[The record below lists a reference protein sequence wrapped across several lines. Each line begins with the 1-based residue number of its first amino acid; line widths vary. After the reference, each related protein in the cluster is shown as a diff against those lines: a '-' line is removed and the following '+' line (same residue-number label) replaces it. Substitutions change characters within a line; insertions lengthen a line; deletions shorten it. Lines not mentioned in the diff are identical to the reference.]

1 MNDCTMK
8 GRMREN
14 GKECVEGD
22 LLESH
27 KNEGNHKISSTPG
40 EAQLLTKETEV
51 KNAIPVYT
59 C

>member
-1 MNDCTMK
+1 MK

-14 GKECVEGD
+14 GKESVEGD

-27 KNEGNHKISSTPG
+27 KNERNHKISSTPG

>member
-1 MNDCTMK
+1 MK

-22 LLESH
+22 SLESH
-27 KNEGNHKISSTPG
+27 KNERNHKISSTRG
-40 EAQLLTKETEV
+40 ETQLLTKETEV